1 MKLVIGL
8 GNPGEKY
15 QNTWHNLGF
24 SALNKIRQDNDFP
37 AFKNDKKL
45 KAEISEKKI
54 GCDKIILA
62 KPQTFMNN
70 SGEAAV
76 ALVKYYKIK
85 TEDAII
91 IHDDVDLPLGKI
103 RVVKDSSSGG
113 HNGVQ
118 SIIDHLNTKDFS
130 RIKIGCRTPQTE
142 IVGTLD
148 YVLKKIDQTG
158 KAAAENAIKKAG
170 EAATEIIS
178 SSPET
183 AMNKFN
189 QKEKA

>member
-8 GNPGEKY
+8 GNPGDKY
-15 QNTWHNLGF
+15 QNTWHNLGWL
-24 SALNKIRQDNDFP
+24 ALDKIRQDNDFP
-37 AFKNDKKL
+37 AFKNNKKL
-45 KAEISEKKI
+45 RAEISEKKI

-85 TEDAII
+85 TEDIII

-103 RVVKDSSSGG
+103 RIAIASASGG

-118 SIIDHLNTKDFS
+118 SIIDHLNTKDFI
-130 RIKIGCRTPQTE
+130 RIKIGCRAARTE
-142 IVGTLD
+142 IIGTLD
-148 YVLKKIDQTG
+148 YVLKPIDQAG
-158 KAAAENAIKKAG
+158 KPAVALAIQKAG

-178 SSPET
+178 ASPET

-189 QKEKA
+189 